1 METRAGYVLVGGFVI
16 ALFVAAVAGA
26 ILLGDIRLD
35 QETRSFRVYFS
46 GSVSGLGAGAPVRYR
61 GVPVGSVGTIRIDP
75 EDIERIEVL
84 IEVDSEVPVKTDMIA
99 SLESQGL
106 TGIGYIEIDGGSQD
120 ALDLVPGPDGEPP
133 IIPSQA
139 STLQQVFETAP
150 EIADQLIM
158 LMGRAQTFLTPE
170 NERAFSDLLVNL
182 ATVTGALADNADDI
196 ERAIL
201 TTADAA
207 TDVRNATQEILP
219 LVQLLVK
226 EVELVSEEAK
236 LTLSTI
242 RGTTAGLDGE
252 IVSLSRS
259 LAASS
264 NRVNSAISDV
274 QTLVNAMSPG
284 LRDFSETGLY
294 ELTQF
299 LVEARVLVGNL
310 DQLTRQLNRDPTQ
323 FLFGDQEGQ
332 VEAQ

>member
-1 METRAGYVLVGGFVI
+1 M
-16 ALFVAAVAGA
+16 
-26 ILLGDIRLD
+26 
-35 QETRSFRVYFS
+35 
-46 GSVSGLGAGAPVRYR
+46 
-61 GVPVGSVGTIRIDP
+61 
-75 EDIERIEVL
+75 
-84 IEVDSEVPVKTDMIA
+84 
-99 SLESQGL
+99 
-106 TGIGYIEIDGGSQD
+106 
-120 ALDLVPGPDGEPP
+120 
-133 IIPSQA
+133 
-139 STLQQVFETAP
+139 
-150 EIADQLIM
+150 
-158 LMGRAQTFLTPE
+158 TPE

-236 LTLSTI
+236 LPLSTI

-310 DQLTRQLNRDPTQ
+310 DQLTRQLNSDPTQ